1 MRFFIVIFFM
11 LLCSTSGFGQSEML
25 AKNYFDQGEFEK
37 ALSIYKDLH
46 QQNPSRRDYFLSLVA
61 TYQQLEQF
69 EDARQMLQDEI
80 DNTRNDSTLFI
91 ELGRNYQYQN
101 DPETAEL
108 YFQKAIDAI
117 DKEPRWAYSVA
128 NAFERHALL
137 DKAVT
142 AYKKGMEL
150 NPSANYHSQLA
161 RLYGE
166 QGKIEEM
173 FESYLNILEQNPRYL
188 PIVIRNF
195 GLYVTENPENE
206 ANQLLRK
213 ALLKR
218 SQSNPDILY
227 NDILTWLFV
236 EQQEYSKA
244 FVQQKAI
251 YRRTKENMDEILDLA
266 QTSIQNEA
274 FDTANEILDFV
285 IDFTEKQSQVL
296 QAHRYKMHIAVN
308 TAETKDYDA
317 ITQQF
322 KDLINRFGNDEVTFD
337 LQLDYTSFLAFK
349 TNNIQE
355 AISYL
360 KTMKER
366 SWSRYREAVL
376 LMNLA
381 DVLIFD
387 EKFNEALI
395 YYSQVQHKVKND
407 PLAQEARYKVARASY
422 YKGDFKWAAT
432 QLEVLKKSTSQLIA
446 NDAMELNLLISD
458 NSLEDSTQTA
468 LKKYAKA
475 DLLVLQKKYDDA
487 HVILEEILREH
498 SQESIVDEALYKQAE
513 IYEQQE
519 DFEKAVDNYLKIIES
534 HKDDILAD
542 NAYFRLGEIYQK
554 HLFLPEEAKKYYEAI
569 VFDHPDSFF
578 FTEARKQYR
587 KLRGDILQ

>member
-1 MRFFIVIFFM
+1 MRFFIVIFFI

-69 EDARQMLQDEI
+69 ENARQMLQDEI

-513 IYEQQE
+513 IYEQQD

>member
-46 QQNPSRRDYFLSLVA
+46 QQNPARRDYFLSLVA

-69 EDARQMLQDEI
+69 ENARQMLQDEI

-285 IDFTEKQSQVL
+285 IAFTEKQSQVL

-513 IYEQQE
+513 IYEQQD